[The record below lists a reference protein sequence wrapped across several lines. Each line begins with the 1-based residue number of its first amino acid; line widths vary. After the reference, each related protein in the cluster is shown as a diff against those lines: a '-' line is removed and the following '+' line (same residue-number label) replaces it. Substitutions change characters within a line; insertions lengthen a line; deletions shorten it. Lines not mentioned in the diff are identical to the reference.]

1 MTRSKVAALTAMIA
15 VVVAASACKPPAT
28 DAAEAA
34 ADVYEKAASK
44 VRHDVNE
51 KTDAMKDNAGSIRES
66 LETTGAEGERAIA
79 RAGDVIDEEADRNA
93 DILEDKADALRAANP
108 K

>member
-1 MTRSKVAALTAMIA
+1 
-15 VVVAASACKPPAT
+15 
-28 DAAEAA
+28 
-34 ADVYEKAASK
+34 
-44 VRHDVNE
+44 
-51 KTDAMKDNAGSIRES
+51 MKDNAGSIRES

-93 DILEDKADALRAANP
+93 DFLEDKADALRAANP